1 MYQIDFNK
9 PIHIHFIGIGG
20 ISMSGLA
27 ELLLSENF
35 KISGSDNKESALT
48 RQLSDAGC
56 NIFIGQKADNID
68 SSVDACVYT
77 AAIHPDNPEY
87 ARCRELGIPML
98 SRAELLGQIMKN
110 YRTAIGVSGTH
121 GKTTTT
127 SMLSEILMSAGTDPT
142 ISVGGMLPSIGGNMR
157 IGHSEVFLT
166 EACEY
171 TNSFLSFHPTMNIIL
186 NVEEDHLDFFKDLDD
201 IRASFKKYTELLP
214 DDGYLFINSGIE
226 DYSYFYRDSNCNV
239 ITFGLNPQTSNY
251 SATDFHIDNKGDYCY
266 TLLYN
271 NEEKCKVALKV
282 PGEHNVLNS
291 LAAIAAAVTLGI
303 RLDTAVKGIASYSGV
318 DRRFQ
323 IKGKRNGFT
332 IIDDYAHHP
341 AEITA
346 TLKAAQHYPHNKLW
360 CIFQPHTYTRTK
372 AFLPEFAKAL
382 AHADHVVLAPVYSA
396 REQDIYGISSA
407 DIQKL
412 ILGSGTPC
420 EYFMTFPEI
429 EAFIKDNCS
438 EGDVVI
444 TMGAGNIL
452 EVGEDLLK

>member
-1 MYQIDFNK
+1 MYLIDFNR
-9 PIHIHFIGIGG
+9 PVHIHFIGIGG

-27 ELLLSENF
+27 ELLLSKNF
-35 KISGSDNKESALT
+35 TVSGSDNNESALT
-48 RQLSDAGC
+48 RQLASAGC
-56 NIFIGQKADNID
+56 RIYIGQRAENID
-68 SSVDACVYT
+68 DTIDAVVYT

-87 ARCRELGIPML
+87 AECIRLGIPML
-98 SRAELLGQIMKN
+98 TRAELLGQVMKN

-127 SMLSEILMSAGTDPT
+127 SMLSEILMLADTDPT

-157 IGHSEVFLT
+157 IGHSDMFLT

-171 TNSFLSFHPTMNIIL
+171 TNSFLSFHPTMDIIL

-214 DDGYLFINSGIE
+214 DDGFLIINSSI
-226 DYSYFYRDSNCNV
+226 DNYRYFYEDSRCHV
-239 ITFGLNPQTSNY
+239 ITFGLNPDTSNY
-251 SATDFHIDNKGDYCY
+251 SAKDFHIDDKGDYCY

-271 NEEKCKVALKV
+271 NEAQCKVSLKV

-303 RLDTAVKGIASYSGV
+303 DLDTAVKGIAGYSGV

-323 IKGKRNGFT
+323 VKGVCNGFT

-346 TLKAAQHYPHNKLW
+346 TLKAARHYPHKKLW
-360 CIFQPHTYTRTK
+360 CVFQPHTYTRTK

-382 AHADHVVLAPVYSA
+382 SLADHVILAKIYSA
-396 REQDIYGISSA
+396 REQDIYGVSSA

-412 ILGSGTPC
+412 ISESGTPC
-420 EYFMTFPEI
+420 EYFESFPEI
-429 EAFIKDNCS
+429 EAFIKEHCK